1 MLEEFDIESS
11 NILSWL
17 ETVDKFVKDES
28 YIPVGDVDTLEAKL
42 VQSNVSSIGRSLMY
56 LLFLAGLIVHIL

>member
-1 MLEEFDIESS
+1 MLDEFDVESS

-28 YIPVGDVDTLEAKL
+28 CIPVGDVDTLEAKL
-42 VQSNVSSIGRSLMY
+42 VQSNVSSITSLVIKIY
-56 LLFLAGLIVHIL
+56 LNRFGSIF